1 MFIKGDPASVN
12 TLAGAFDS
20 LLGALSRDTT
30 DLSRTVTTLTAPD
43 GWNSAASRAFAD
55 AWQRDADTSAKLGAM
70 VSGGRD
76 ALRKLGRELG
86 DIVTEANGLIASAEH
101 QGFAI
106 DDDGTVRFTKF
117 GPTPQVVQAA
127 PVDGADQQ
135 HRGPRQGRLPGDP
148 VRAPDR
154 VREREGRPAR
164 LAVHLTT
171 AVTSH

>member
-1 MFIKGDPASVN
+1 MFIKGDPAGVN

-43 GWNSAASRAFAD
+43 GWSSAASRAFTD

-76 ALRKLGRELG
+76 ALRKLGKELG

-101 QGFAI
+101 RGFTI
-106 DDDGTVRFTKF
+106 
-117 GPTPQVVQAA
+117 
-127 PVDGADQQ
+127 
-135 HRGPRQGRLPGDP
+135 
-148 VRAPDR
+148 
-154 VREREGRPAR
+154 
-164 LAVHLTT
+164 
-171 AVTSH
+171 